1 MTKEEL
7 AKKEADKKAA
17 MDNLVADVSERVKE
31 SITPAVTEEVAVQVL
46 EKLKNDKVSRKAL
59 FGGEGSEN
67 NKDLEEKKQITT
79 EFLKALGD
87 KKSTKALTT
96 TGSTTGAELVPT
108 YISDQFI
115 TVAQDYGLTRK
126 YANKFPMND
135 RILENIPTIGAIQA
149 YRSLADGS
157 AINSQQ
163 PATGAVSLHALTA
176 AVIIPVTK
184 VLLQQATFDLGTV
197 FAYLAGKAFAKMED
211 QWALPGVNSGEG
223 VFLNSSV
230 PVATLS
236 SGKITYASVTATD
249 LLSAENLLD
258 ENFVASDSNKL
269 RWIMSRSVLNTLR
282 AERSVINGSPNQ
294 PQGFLLPGYGQD
306 TPPMLWDHP
315 YDTSAVMPKT
325 SDGSQTSQPFLGLV
339 DWDNIILGDCKEY
352 VLEVSD
358 QATITDTD
366 GSTLINLYQ
375 QNMVALKFWGLIDIK
390 LSNAS
395 KAFGVLK
402 TAAS

>member
-1 MTKEEL
+1 MTQEEL
-7 AKKEADKKAA
+7 AKKEAEKKAQ
-17 MDNLVADVSERVKE
+17 MDTLVTDVSERVKE
-31 SITPAVTEEVAVQVL
+31 TITPAVTEEVANQVL
-46 EKLKNDKVSRKAL
+46 EKLKNDRPMRKA
-59 FGGEGSEN
+59 FFDGEGSEN
-67 NKDLEEKKQITT
+67 NKDLEEKKQVTT
-79 EFLKALGD
+79 EFLKALGGR
-87 KKSTKALTT
+87 KSTKALTT

-126 YANKFPMND
+126 YANRFPMND
-135 RILENIPTIGAIQA
+135 RILENIPTVGAIQA

-211 QWALPGVNSGEG
+211 QWALPGVNAGEG
-223 VFLNSSV
+223 VFLNGSV
-230 PVATLS
+230 PTATLG
-236 SGKITYASVTATD
+236 SGKTTYAQVSAVD

-258 ENFVASDSNKL
+258 ENFVSSDSNKL

-282 AERSVINGSPNQ
+282 SERSVVGSDKQ
-294 PQGFLLPGYGQD
+294 SFLLPGYGVD
-306 TPPMLWDHP
+306 TPPTLWDHP

-325 SDGSQTSQPFLGLV
+325 SDGSQTSKPFLGLV
-339 DWDNIILGDCKEY
+339 DWDNVIFGDCKEY